1 MDGAKEEK
9 VSEEGFC
16 TAGRTTRLLNRITE
30 TGKGT
35 DGGEGEGGEVFYSN
49 TAQQGKQGV
58 RGSHFIICWGTEGS
72 GYWVLFLNAKF

>member
-1 MDGAKEEK
+1 MDGAKVEK

-35 DGGEGEGGEVFYSN
+35 DGGGGGGGGVLQQHC
-49 TAQQGKQGV
+49 TAG
-58 RGSHFIICWGTEGS
+58 
-72 GYWVLFLNAKF
+72 

>member
-1 MDGAKEEK
+1 MDGAKVEK

-30 TGKGT
+30 TGKGE
-35 DGGEGEGGEVFYSN
+35 GGEGEVFYSN

-72 GYWVLFLNAKF
+72 GHWVLFLEAKF